1 MRCRIAWRFGRQCTG
16 TRGGAA
22 GLDILAADDGVGE
35 DGFVGVFE
43 LRPGGQAS
51 GEAGDADGAALELG
65 GDVKGG
71 AVAFDGRVEAEDD
84 FRDGGR
90 AGFGLLDAGEEGV
103 DGELGGANAFEWA
116 EAAHED
122 VVEASEHASLLE
134 CDDVF
139 GLFDDEDGGAFAG
152 GVFADVAAAAV
163 GEVPAGGAV
172 ADGFL
177 DLADGVGEGED
188 VFGGALE
195 DVEGEAFGGAA
206 ADAGEFDELSDE
218 AFDGA
223 GVGGDSAEV
232 GAGLGAG
239 IGHARAYAGVADGGW
254 AGRTGF
260 SRGGGDLG
268 GKRENSGLRV

>member
-16 TRGGAA
+16 RRGGDA

-43 LRPGGQAS
+43 LGAGGEAA
-51 GEAGDADGAALELG
+51 GEAGDADGAAFELG
-65 GDVKGG
+65 GDVEGG
-71 AVAFDGRVEAEDD
+71 AVAFDGGVEPEDD
-84 FRDGGR
+84 FGNGGR

-103 DGELGGANAFEWA
+103 DGEFGGADAFEGA

-122 VVEASEHASLLE
+122 VVEAAEHAGLFE

-139 GLFDDEDGGAFAG
+139 GLFDDEDGGAFAS
-152 GVFADVAAAAV
+152 GVFADIAAAAV

-177 DLADGVGEGED
+177 DLADGVGEWED
-188 VFGGALE
+188 VVGGALE

-206 ADAGEFDELSDE
+206 ADAGEFGELGDE

-223 GVGGDSAEV
+223 WVGGDSAEV
-232 GAGLGAG
+232 GGGLGAG
-239 IGHARAYAGVADGGW
+239 VAHARAYAWAGDGGW
-254 AGRTGF
+254 GGGTGF
-260 SRGGGDLG
+260 LLGEGDLG
-268 GKRENSGLRV
+268 AKRENCGLRV